1 MVFMYKLSVI
11 TPCYNEAENVEN
23 CARRLA
29 EHFRNELPHLDYEHI
44 FVDNSSTDET
54 VLLLKD
60 LAKVDHKIKIIVN
73 SRNVGPFR
81 SMWFGLQHATGNA
94 IIPML
99 PADLQDPPE
108 IIKDL
113 VKGWEAGFLINYGIR
128 KNREERLLMRG
139 IRTLYYKLINKLSP
153 QEIPLNAGEFMLIDR
168 KVADSILATD
178 DHYPYIRGLVAQTGL
193 RSNSVEYIWR
203 ARGKGKSKN
212 SIIDLVDQGINGFVS
227 TGKALTRF
235 SLLSGILIAFGGFA
249 AAIVTF
255 INAFLH
261 PDDFQLGIPTIV
273 ISIFVFSGVHLVF
286 LGIIGEYVLSA
297 HGQIRRTP
305 AVFAIEKINFP
316 ET

>member
-1 MVFMYKLSVI
+1 MYKLSVI
-11 TPCYNEAENVEN
+11 TPCYNEAENVEE
-23 CARRLA
+23 CATRLA

-44 FVDNSSTDET
+44 FIDNSSKDET
-54 VLLLKD
+54 VLILKN
-60 LAKVDHKIKIIVN
+60 LAKVNPKIKIIVN

-108 IIKDL
+108 VIKDL

-128 KNREERLLMRG
+128 KNRQERLLMRG
-139 IRTLYYKLINKLSP
+139 IRTLYYKLINRLSP

-168 KVADSILATD
+168 QVADSILGTD

-193 RSNSVEYIWR
+193 KSNMVEYVWI
-203 ARGKGKSKN
+203 ARRKGKSKN
-212 SIIDLVDQGINGFVS
+212 SIIDLIDQGINGFVS
-227 TGKALTRF
+227 TGKALTRL
-235 SLLSGILIAFGGFA
+235 SLLSGILIALGGFA

-255 INAFLH
+255 ISAVLH
-261 PDDFQLGIPTIV
+261 PSDFQLGIPTIV
-273 ISIFVFSGVHLVF
+273 ISIFVFSGVQLIF
-286 LGIIGEYVLSA
+286 LGIIGEYVLST
-297 HGQIRRTP
+297 HSQVRRTP

-316 ET
+316 DNLP